1 LAVIEV
7 APCADKAEKQLSV
20 DVYNAVWP
28 QEAVTMAE
36 VESFE
41 ASLRGHRDLLARVD
55 GELAGS
61 AYAALTP
68 WRPDLV
74 FVLLTV
80 LPTQRGQGV
89 GSALYAAVSE
99 WARTQGHDTLE
110 AVVAESDSVSLAFAH
125 RRGFVEHRR
134 ERGVALDLTRIE
146 PPKVELPAGIEIVTW
161 ADRPELDRGMY
172 EVAAEANADIP
183 GNEDEADESFDEW
196 RARHMLGS
204 GDLPEATFIAL
215 AGDEVVGYAKF
226 SLTAARPKVASHDL
240 TAVKREW
247 RGRGVA
253 RALKATQIGW
263 AKQRGYEELHT
274 RNEERNAPIRHL
286 NEQFGYE
293 PAVGRVYLRGPLS
306 ATPSAGS

>member
-1 LAVIEV
+1 MIEV
-7 APCADKAEKQLSV
+7 AECANKDEKQLSL
-20 DVYNAVWP
+20 DVYNVVWP

-36 VESFE
+36 VASFE
-41 ASLRGHRDLLARVD
+41 ASLLGHHELLARLD

-74 FVLLTV
+74 FLLLTV
-80 LPTQRGQGV
+80 LPTHRRLGA
-89 GSALYAAVSE
+89 GSALYAAASE
-99 WARTQGHDTLE
+99 WARAQGHETLE
-110 AVVAESDSVSLAFAH
+110 AVVAENDSASLAFAH

-146 PPKVELPAGIEIVTW
+146 PPAVVLPAGIEIVTW
-161 ADRPELDRGMY
+161 ADRPELDHGMY
-172 EVAAEANADIP
+172 EVAVEASADIP
-183 GNEDEADESFDEW
+183 GNEDEAHESFDEW
-196 RARHMLGS
+196 RKRHMLGS
-204 GDLPEATFIAL
+204 GDLPEATFIAV

-240 TAVKREW
+240 TAVKRSW

-263 AKQRGYEELHT
+263 AKARGYEELYT

-293 PAVGRVYLRGPLS
+293 PAVGRIYLRGSLS
-306 ATPSAGS
+306 DR